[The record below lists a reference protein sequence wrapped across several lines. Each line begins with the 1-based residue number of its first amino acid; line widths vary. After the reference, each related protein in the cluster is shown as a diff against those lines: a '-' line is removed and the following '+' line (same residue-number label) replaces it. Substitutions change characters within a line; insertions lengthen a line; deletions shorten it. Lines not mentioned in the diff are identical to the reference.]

1 MEAEPPTS
9 PQSAEPSLPPA
20 RANRYTPHMSPPV
33 DFVHPDPTL
42 PEKVSA
48 VVIGGGIIGVTTA
61 LFLAEKGI
69 SVALCEK
76 GRIGGEQSSRNWGW
90 CRTMGRDIGEVPL
103 AQESL
108 RLWRGMNER
117 TGRETGYRQPGIMYL
132 CETEKDVAT
141 QEAWLDQARQYQVE
155 ARLLRGADLEA
166 AMPGA
171 STNFVAGLHTP
182 TDGRA
187 EPAHAAPAIAE
198 AARDHGAQIF
208 TGCAVRGIDLH
219 NGRLV
224 GVLTEKGRIRCD
236 AAVLAGGAWSRLF
249 AGNAG
254 LDLPQLKVLGSVF
267 RTKPLPGAPE
277 ITAGGSVFAFR
288 KRLDGG
294 YSIARRNAN
303 TAEITPDHLRLLSDF
318 FPRLLASRHEIRL
331 RLGRRTWDE
340 LRTARHWTMDEATP
354 MEAVRVLDPAPKHG
368 ILAEARTVLSR
379 VFPAFAKMEVAESW
393 AGLMD
398 VTPDAVPVIDEVKRT
413 PGFFIATG
421 FSGHGFGIG
430 PGAGRLM
437 ADLVAGD
444 RPVVDPAPFRLDRF
458 ARTQARTRG

>member
-1 MEAEPPTS
+1 
-9 PQSAEPSLPPA
+9 
-20 RANRYTPHMSPPV
+20 MSPPV
-33 DFVHPDPTL
+33 DLVQSDLEF
-42 PEKVSA
+42 PERVRV

-61 LFLAEKGI
+61 LSLAEKGI

-76 GRIGGEQSSRNWGW
+76 GRIGAEQSSRNWGW
-90 CRTMGRDIGEVPL
+90 CRTMGRDLGEIPL
-103 AQESL
+103 AMESL

-132 CETEKDVAT
+132 CENEKEVSV
-141 QEAWLDQARQYQVE
+141 QETWLDQAKLYQVE
-155 ARLLRGADLEA
+155 ARLLRGQELEA

-171 STNFVAGLHTP
+171 SARFVAGLHTP

-187 EPAHAAPAIAE
+187 EPAQAAPAIAE
-198 AARDHGAQIF
+198 AARDHGAKIL
-208 TGCAVRGIDLH
+208 TRCAVRGIDLH

-224 GVLTEKGRIRCD
+224 GVITELGRIRCD

-267 RTKPLPGAPE
+267 RSEPLAGGPE
-277 ITAGGSVFAFR
+277 ISAAGSVFALR

-294 YSIARRNAN
+294 YSIARRNAS
-303 TAEITPDHLRLLSDF
+303 TAELTPDHFRLLSDF

-331 RLGRRTWDE
+331 RLGGRMWEE
-340 LRTARHWTMDEATP
+340 LRTARRWSLDQITP
-354 MEAVRVLDPAPKHG
+354 FEAVRILDPRPKPG
-368 ILAEARTVLSR
+368 ILAEARDVLSR
-379 VFPAFAKMEVAESW
+379 TFPAFANLRIAESW

-398 VTPDAVPVIDEVKRT
+398 VTPDAVPVIDEVKRI
-413 PGFFIATG
+413 PGFFVATG

-444 RPVVDPAPFRLDRF
+444 TPVVDPRPFRLDRF
-458 ARTQARTRG
+458 ARAR

>member
-1 MEAEPPTS
+1 
-9 PQSAEPSLPPA
+9 
-20 RANRYTPHMSPPV
+20 MSPPV
-33 DFVHPDPTL
+33 DFVQSDSEL
-42 PEKVSA
+42 PERASV

-61 LFLAEKGI
+61 LFLSEKGY
-69 SVALCEK
+69 SVVLCEK

-90 CRTMGRDIGEVPL
+90 CRTMGRDFSEIPL
-103 AQESL
+103 AMESL
-108 RLWRGMNER
+108 RLWRAMNER
-117 TGRETGYRQPGIMYL
+117 TGRETGFRQAGIMYL
-132 CETEKDVAT
+132 CENEKEVAA
-141 QEAWLDQARQYQVE
+141 QEAWLDQAKLYQVE
-155 ARLLRGADLEA
+155 SRLLRGQELDAV
-166 AMPGA
+166 MPGA
-171 STNFVAGLHTP
+171 SARFVAGLHTP

-198 AARDHGAQIF
+198 AARDMGAKIF
-208 TGCAVRGIDLH
+208 TRCAVRGIDLH

-224 GVLTEKGRIRCD
+224 GVITELGRIRCD

-267 RTKPLPGAPE
+267 RTLPLPGGPE
-277 ITAGGSVFAFR
+277 ISAAGSVFAFR

-303 TAEITPDHLRLLSDF
+303 TAELTPDHFRLLSDF

-331 RLGRRTWDE
+331 RLGRRSWEE
-340 LRTARHWTMDEATP
+340 LRTVRRWSLDETTP
-354 MEAVRVLDPAPKHG
+354 FEAVRILDPKPKQG
-368 ILAEARTVLSR
+368 ILREVREVLSR
-379 VFPAFAKMEVAESW
+379 TFPVFASLQVAESW

-398 VTPDAVPVIDEVKRT
+398 VTPDAVPVIDEVKRI
-413 PGFFIATG
+413 PGLFVSTG

-444 RPVVDPAPFRLDRF
+444 TPVVDPTPFRLDRF
-458 ARTQARTRG
+458 ARAR

>member
-1 MEAEPPTS
+1 
-9 PQSAEPSLPPA
+9 
-20 RANRYTPHMSPPV
+20 MSPPV
-33 DFVHPDPTL
+33 DLVQSDPDL
-42 PEKVSA
+42 PERVRV
-48 VVIGGGIIGVTTA
+48 VVIGGGIIGVSTA
-61 LFLAEKGI
+61 LFLAEKGH

-90 CRTMGRDIGEVPL
+90 CRTMGRDVGEIPL
-103 AQESL
+103 AMESL

-117 TGRETGYRQPGIMYL
+117 TGRETGFRQPGIMYL
-132 CETEKDVAT
+132 CDNEQEVAI
-141 QEAWLDQARQYQVE
+141 QEAWLHQARLYQVDS
-155 ARLLRGADLEA
+155 RLLRGQELEA
-166 AMPGA
+166 VLPGA
-171 STNFVAGLHTP
+171 GARFVAGLHTP

-198 AARDHGAQIF
+198 AARDHGAKIF
-208 TGCAVRGIDLH
+208 TNCAVRGIDLH

-224 GVLTEKGRIRCD
+224 GVITERGRIRCD

-267 RTKPLPGAPE
+267 RTEPLSGGPD
-277 ITAGGSVFAFR
+277 ITASGSVFAFR

-303 TAEITPDHLRLLSDF
+303 TAELTPDHFRLLSDF

-331 RLGRRTWDE
+331 RLGSRTWQE
-340 LRTARHWTMDEATP
+340 LRTARRWSLDQTTP
-354 MEAVRVLDPAPKHG
+354 FEAVRVLDPKPKQRV
-368 ILAEARTVLSR
+368 LAEARETLSR
-379 VFPAFAKMEVAESW
+379 IFPVFASLRVAESW

-398 VTPDAVPVIDEVKRT
+398 VTPDAVPVIDEVKRI

-444 RPVVDPAPFRLDRF
+444 APVVDPKPFRLERF
-458 ARTQARTRG
+458 ARAR